1 MRPPAACAATR
12 PEPEVLGVSA
22 VDRETEVVA
31 AGRADDALADDRVSR
46 PQSAHGRTG
55 LDDLAGPLV
64 PGDDRIRDGDDVPAF
79 VEFEVRM
86 ADTDRVGLDEHLVGS
101 DLRVVDLGNDGFVG
115 SLEDEGLH
123 RSPRS

>member
-1 MRPPAACAATR
+1 
-12 PEPEVLGVSA
+12 
-22 VDRETEVVA
+22 
-31 AGRADDALADDRVSR
+31 
-46 PQSAHGRTG
+46 
-55 LDDLAGPLV
+55 
-64 PGDDRIRDGDDVPAF
+64 
-79 VEFEVRM
+79 M